1 METITGNAERSDAGT
16 SDASGLAEATALE
29 ATNASDAT
37 ATTPDAPV
45 ASASEAANAEKDPS
59 RVGSSEPPP
68 LVPSPLG
75 KTAEPASPVSG
86 ATASDAARDDA
97 DRDSPRVLSP
107 TSKWR
112 VLRTRVRAMSFVERV
127 GKMAAHAR
135 PSTLQAR
142 AALPNGNL
150 MMNLPNVIDRM
161 SIPRTAADGVDTA
174 IDTATFTFTGAL
186 DVPDAELDRD
196 ISRVLLRACL
206 VRGGE
211 FVGGVAAVPGTRT
224 SDADGVAAWRFGRES
239 RESRESLSRPA
250 IEPLTVA
257 EMMASP
263 SGSGGEGG
271 KTEDAEDDAYHLLAR
286 ADRGVALSREL
297 HVELNV
303 VPAVGGDGTR
313 GVSRDASLSSDSE
326 TETERLWFGAPPA
339 SFPKKPPLV
348 SARRPD
354 EICVAWGRVPWPD
367 ASAEKKSGKKKPAV
381 VDVAL
386 RGFGGA
392 GGSDAI
398 SPSGS
403 ATDDPEG
410 VLLPASAKAKA
421 SSAGFFRKFTE
432 KAKRLGRGP
441 TVRVRV
447 AAPPPPHAAAA
458 AKLPRETLCAS
469 RFVPLLATFRE
480 LREREAR
487 AARDTQNVSSSPAL
501 TAIPA
506 CLRDEHLAD
515 ALADAFRRARLK
527 KNRVKKPSLAETR
540 ETRETRDSETD
551 ENVEVLETLALKF
564 WALTRTGALRD
575 ARVDAF
581 ASGDAEARRRRAR
594 VIEKSVSQHP
604 HKSLSREPDGWCHEP
619 FSVAELRHVFA

>member
-1 METITGNAERSDAGT
+1 MRF
-16 SDASGLAEATALE
+16 AS
-29 ATNASDAT
+29 
-37 ATTPDAPV
+37 
-45 ASASEAANAEKDPS
+45 
-59 RVGSSEPPP
+59 
-68 LVPSPLG
+68 
-75 KTAEPASPVSG
+75 
-86 ATASDAARDDA
+86 
-97 DRDSPRVLSP
+97 
-107 TSKWR
+107 
-112 VLRTRVRAMSFVERV
+112 
-127 GKMAAHAR
+127 
-135 PSTLQAR
+135 
-142 AALPNGNL
+142 
-150 MMNLPNVIDRM
+150 
-161 SIPRTAADGVDTA
+161 
-174 IDTATFTFTGAL
+174 
-186 DVPDAELDRD
+186 
-196 ISRVLLRACL
+196 
-206 VRGGE
+206 RG
-211 FVGGVAAVPGTRT
+211 
-224 SDADGVAAWRFGRES
+224 
-239 RESRESLSRPA
+239 
-250 IEPLTVA
+250 
-257 EMMASP
+257 
-263 SGSGGEGG
+263 
-271 KTEDAEDDAYHLLAR
+271 
-286 ADRGVALSREL
+286 
-297 HVELNV
+297 
-303 VPAVGGDGTR
+303 
-313 GVSRDASLSSDSE
+313 DASLGRTRS
-326 TETERLWFGAPPA
+326 
-339 SFPKKPPLV
+339 
-348 SARRPD
+348 RR
-354 EICVAWGRVPWPD
+354 
-367 ASAEKKSGKKKPAV
+367 AEKKKKTGTGPAV

-392 GGSDAI
+392 VGSDAI
-398 SPSGS
+398 STD
-403 ATDDPEG
+403 TDDPEG

-447 AAPPPPHAAAA
+447 AAPPPRHAAAA

-487 AARDTQNVSSSPAL
+487 AARETQNVSSSPAL

-527 KNRVKKPSLAETR
+527 KVSQKVSQKLAK
-540 ETRETRDSETD
+540 TRETRDETD

>member
-16 SDASGLAEATALE
+16 SDAALE

-45 ASASEAANAEKDPS
+45 ASASEAANAEKDPP

-68 LVPSPLG
+68 SVPSPG

-86 ATASDAARDDA
+86 ATAARDDA
-97 DRDSPRVLSP
+97 RDDSPRVLSP
-107 TSKWR
+107 ASKWR

-135 PSTLQAR
+135 PSALQAR
-142 AALPNGNL
+142 AALPNLKNVDNL
-150 MMNLPNVIDRM
+150 ADAGALASGPD
-161 SIPRTAADGVDTA
+161 AADGV
-174 IDTATFTFTGAL
+174 DTATFTFTGAL

-211 FVGGVAAVPGTRT
+211 FVGAVAAVPGART

-239 RESRESLSRPA
+239 RRFRAS
-250 IEPLTVA
+250 EPLTVA
-257 EMMASP
+257 DMMMMASDD
-263 SGSGGEGG
+263 GGFSES
-271 KTEDAEDDAYHLLAR
+271 EDAEDDAYHLLAR
-286 ADRGVALSREL
+286 AAEFESREKLHVEL

-303 VPAVGGDGTR
+303 VPAQRGGDGTS
-313 GVSRDASLSSDSE
+313 GVSRDASLESDGETETE
-326 TETERLWFGAPPA
+326 TETERFWFGAPPA
-339 SFPKKPPLV
+339 SVSKKPPLV

-367 ASAEKKSGKKKPAV
+367 ALAPSGKKKKKTGTGPAV

-392 GGSDAI
+392 VGSDAI
-398 SPSGS
+398 STD
-403 ATDDPEG
+403 TDDPEG

-447 AAPPPPHAAAA
+447 APPP
-458 AKLPRETLCAS
+458 R
-469 RFVPLLATFRE
+469 RGGGG
-480 LREREAR
+480 EA
-487 AARDTQNVSSSPAL
+487 AARDAVRVAVRASAGDVPGA
-501 TAIPA
+501 A
-506 CLRDEHLAD
+506 
-515 ALADAFRRARLK
+515 RARGARCSRNAK
-527 KNRVKKPSLAETR
+527 RVFQPRADRHPGVSPGRAP
-540 ETRETRDSETD
+540 
-551 ENVEVLETLALKF
+551 
-564 WALTRTGALRD
+564 
-575 ARVDAF
+575 
-581 ASGDAEARRRRAR
+581 RRRA
-594 VIEKSVSQHP
+594 
-604 HKSLSREPDGWCHEP
+604 G
-619 FSVAELRHVFA
+619 

>member
-150 MMNLPNVIDRM
+150 MMNLPNGNRM

-174 IDTATFTFTGAL
+174 IDTFTFTFTGAL

-211 FVGGVAAVPGTRT
+211 FVGPVAAVPGTRT

-286 ADRGVALSREL
+286 ADRGVAPSCEL

-313 GVSRDASLSSDSE
+313 GVSRDASLSSDTETETE
-326 TETERLWFGAPPA
+326 TETERSWFGAPPA

-367 ASAEKKSGKKKPAV
+367 ATAEKKSGKKKPAV

-527 KNRVKKPSLAETR
+527 KVSRKSLAK
-540 ETRETRDSETD
+540 TRETRDSETD

>member
-59 RVGSSEPPP
+59 RVGSSEPPQS
-68 LVPSPLG
+68 VPSPLG

-86 ATASDAARDDA
+86 ATADAARDDA

-135 PSTLQAR
+135 PSALQAR
-142 AALPNGNL
+142 AALANL
-150 MMNLPNVIDRM
+150 KNVDNLADAGALASGPD
-161 SIPRTAADGVDTA
+161 AADGV
-174 IDTATFTFTGAL
+174 DTATFTFTGAL

-211 FVGGVAAVPGTRT
+211 LVGAVAAVPGTRT
-224 SDADGVAAWRFGRES
+224 TDADGVAAWRFG

-271 KTEDAEDDAYHLLAR
+271 KTEDAEDAEDDAYHLLAR

-297 HVELNV
+297 RVELNV

-313 GVSRDASLSSDSE
+313 GVSRDASSLSSDSE
-326 TETERLWFGAPPA
+326 TETETETERSWFGAPPA

-367 ASAEKKSGKKKPAV
+367 AIAEKKSGGNKKKPAFTV

-447 AAPPPPHAAAA
+447 AAPPPRHAAAA

-527 KNRVKKPSLAETR
+527 KVKKPSLAK
-540 ETRETRDSETD
+540 TRETRDETD
-551 ENVEVLETLALKF
+551 ELVEVLETLALKF

>member
-86 ATASDAARDDA
+86 ATADAARDDA

-150 MMNLPNVIDRM
+150 MMNLPNGNRM
-161 SIPRTAADGVDTA
+161 SIPDAADGVDTA
-174 IDTATFTFTGAL
+174 IDTFTFTFTGAL

-211 FVGGVAAVPGTRT
+211 FVGAVAAVPGTRT
-224 SDADGVAAWRFGRES
+224 SDADGVAAWRFG

-286 ADRGVALSREL
+286 ADRGVALSCEL

-326 TETERLWFGAPPA
+326 TETETERSWFGAPPA

-367 ASAEKKSGKKKPAV
+367 AIAEKKSGKKKPAV

-421 SSAGFFRKFTE
+421 SSAGFFRKF
-432 KAKRLGRGP
+432 A
-441 TVRVRV
+441 
-447 AAPPPPHAAAA
+447 
-458 AKLPRETLCAS
+458 
-469 RFVPLLATFRE
+469 
-480 LREREAR
+480 
-487 AARDTQNVSSSPAL
+487 
-501 TAIPA
+501 
-506 CLRDEHLAD
+506 
-515 ALADAFRRARLK
+515 
-527 KNRVKKPSLAETR
+527 
-540 ETRETRDSETD
+540 
-551 ENVEVLETLALKF
+551 
-564 WALTRTGALRD
+564 
-575 ARVDAF
+575 
-581 ASGDAEARRRRAR
+581 
-594 VIEKSVSQHP
+594 
-604 HKSLSREPDGWCHEP
+604 
-619 FSVAELRHVFA
+619 

>member
-1 METITGNAERSDAGT
+1 M
-16 SDASGLAEATALE
+16 
-29 ATNASDAT
+29 
-37 ATTPDAPV
+37 
-45 ASASEAANAEKDPS
+45 
-59 RVGSSEPPP
+59 
-68 LVPSPLG
+68 
-75 KTAEPASPVSG
+75 
-86 ATASDAARDDA
+86 
-97 DRDSPRVLSP
+97 
-107 TSKWR
+107 
-112 VLRTRVRAMSFVERV
+112 
-127 GKMAAHAR
+127 
-135 PSTLQAR
+135 
-142 AALPNGNL
+142 
-150 MMNLPNVIDRM
+150 
-161 SIPRTAADGVDTA
+161 
-174 IDTATFTFTGAL
+174 
-186 DVPDAELDRD
+186 
-196 ISRVLLRACL
+196 
-206 VRGGE
+206 
-211 FVGGVAAVPGTRT
+211 GTR
-224 SDADGVAAWRFGRES
+224 SLAGR
-239 RESRESLSRPA
+239 
-250 IEPLTVA
+250 
-257 EMMASP
+257 
-263 SGSGGEGG
+263 
-271 KTEDAEDDAYHLLAR
+271 
-286 ADRGVALSREL
+286 DRG
-297 HVELNV
+297 
-303 VPAVGGDGTR
+303 
-313 GVSRDASLSSDSE
+313 
-326 TETERLWFGAPPA
+326 
-339 SFPKKPPLV
+339 KKK
-348 SARRPD
+348 R
-354 EICVAWGRVPWPD
+354 
-367 ASAEKKSGKKKPAV
+367 KKKPAV

-527 KNRVKKPSLAETR
+527 KNRVKKPSPAKTR

>member
-1 METITGNAERSDAGT
+1 M
-16 SDASGLAEATALE
+16 
-29 ATNASDAT
+29 
-37 ATTPDAPV
+37 
-45 ASASEAANAEKDPS
+45 
-59 RVGSSEPPP
+59 
-68 LVPSPLG
+68 
-75 KTAEPASPVSG
+75 
-86 ATASDAARDDA
+86 
-97 DRDSPRVLSP
+97 
-107 TSKWR
+107 
-112 VLRTRVRAMSFVERV
+112 
-127 GKMAAHAR
+127 
-135 PSTLQAR
+135 
-142 AALPNGNL
+142 
-150 MMNLPNVIDRM
+150 
-161 SIPRTAADGVDTA
+161 
-174 IDTATFTFTGAL
+174 
-186 DVPDAELDRD
+186 
-196 ISRVLLRACL
+196 
-206 VRGGE
+206 
-211 FVGGVAAVPGTRT
+211 
-224 SDADGVAAWRFGRES
+224 
-239 RESRESLSRPA
+239 
-250 IEPLTVA
+250 
-257 EMMASP
+257 
-263 SGSGGEGG
+263 
-271 KTEDAEDDAYHLLAR
+271 
-286 ADRGVALSREL
+286 
-297 HVELNV
+297 
-303 VPAVGGDGTR
+303 
-313 GVSRDASLSSDSE
+313 
-326 TETERLWFGAPPA
+326 
-339 SFPKKPPLV
+339 
-348 SARRPD
+348 
-354 EICVAWGRVPWPD
+354 
-367 ASAEKKSGKKKPAV
+367 

-421 SSAGFFRKFTE
+421 SSAGFFRKFNE

-527 KNRVKKPSLAETR
+527 KVKKPSLAK
-540 ETRETRDSETD
+540 TRETRDETD
-551 ENVEVLETLALKF
+551 ETDELVEVLETLALKF

>member
-16 SDASGLAEATALE
+16 SDAALE

-45 ASASEAANAEKDPS
+45 ASASEAANAEKDPP

-68 LVPSPLG
+68 SVPSPG

-86 ATASDAARDDA
+86 ATAARDDA
-97 DRDSPRVLSP
+97 RDDSPRVLSP
-107 TSKWR
+107 ASKWR

-135 PSTLQAR
+135 PSALQAR
-142 AALPNGNL
+142 AALPNLKNVDNL
-150 MMNLPNVIDRM
+150 ADAGALASGPD
-161 SIPRTAADGVDTA
+161 AADGV
-174 IDTATFTFTGAL
+174 DTATFTFTGAL

-211 FVGGVAAVPGTRT
+211 FVGAVAAVPGART

-239 RESRESLSRPA
+239 RRFRAS
-250 IEPLTVA
+250 EPLTVA
-257 EMMASP
+257 DMMMMASDD
-263 SGSGGEGG
+263 GGFSES
-271 KTEDAEDDAYHLLAR
+271 EDAEDDAYHLLAR
-286 ADRGVALSREL
+286 AAEFESREKLHVEL

-303 VPAVGGDGTR
+303 VPAVGGDGTS
-313 GVSRDASLSSDSE
+313 GVSRDASLESDGETETE

-339 SFPKKPPLV
+339 SVSKKPPLV

-354 EICVAWGRVPWPD
+354 EICVAWGRVHWPD
-367 ASAEKKSGKKKPAV
+367 ALVPSGKKKTGTGPAV

-392 GGSDAI
+392 VGSDA
-398 SPSGS
+398 SFTD
-403 ATDDPEG
+403 TDDPEG

-441 TVRVRV
+441 TVRVRG
-447 AAPPPPHAAAA
+447 
-458 AKLPRETLCAS
+458 
-469 RFVPLLATFRE
+469 
-480 LREREAR
+480 
-487 AARDTQNVSSSPAL
+487 
-501 TAIPA
+501 
-506 CLRDEHLAD
+506 
-515 ALADAFRRARLK
+515 
-527 KNRVKKPSLAETR
+527 
-540 ETRETRDSETD
+540 
-551 ENVEVLETLALKF
+551 
-564 WALTRTGALRD
+564 W
-575 ARVDAF
+575 
-581 ASGDAEARRRRAR
+581 RRRRRGTRRRRRSCRAR
-594 VIEKSVSQHP
+594 RCARRGSCLCWRRSGSCASARRALLAKRKTCLP
-604 HKSLSREPDGWCHEP
+604 APR
-619 FSVAELRHVFA
+619 

>member
-37 ATTPDAPV
+37 ARTPDAPV
-45 ASASEAANAEKDPS
+45 ASASEAANAEKDHP

-68 LVPSPLG
+68 SVPSPG
-75 KTAEPASPVSG
+75 KTAEPSSPVSG
-86 ATASDAARDDA
+86 ATADAARDDA

-107 TSKWR
+107 ASKWR

-142 AALPNGNL
+142 AALPNVNL
-150 MMNLPNVIDRM
+150 NLNVNPNVVHLADAGA
-161 SIPRTAADGVDTA
+161 PDVPDAAEVNV
-174 IDTATFTFTGAL
+174 DTATFTFTGAL

-211 FVGGVAAVPGTRT
+211 FVGAVAAVPGTRV

-239 RESRESLSRPA
+239 RGPGAR
-250 IEPLTVA
+250 EPLTVA

-263 SGSGGEGG
+263 SGSAES
-271 KTEDAEDDAYHLLAR
+271 EDAEDEAYHLLAR
-286 ADRGVALSREL
+286 ADRGRLSREL

-303 VPAVGGDGTR
+303 VPAVGVRLGTR
-313 GVSRDASLSSDSE
+313 GVSRDASLSSDGETETE
-326 TETERLWFGAPPA
+326 TETERFWFGAPPA

-367 ASAEKKSGKKKPAV
+367 ALAEKKSEKKKPAV

-392 GGSDAI
+392 GGSDFADAI
-398 SPSGS
+398 SPSGR

-447 AAPPPPHAAAA
+447 AAPPPRHAAAA
-458 AKLPRETLCAS
+458 AKLPRQTLCAS

-480 LREREAR
+480 LREREAQN
-487 AARDTQNVSSSPAL
+487 ANVSSSPAL

-527 KNRVKKPSLAETR
+527 KVKTPSRALK
-540 ETRETRDSETD
+540 TRETRDETD

>member
-1 METITGNAERSDAGT
+1 
-16 SDASGLAEATALE
+16 
-29 ATNASDAT
+29 
-37 ATTPDAPV
+37 
-45 ASASEAANAEKDPS
+45 
-59 RVGSSEPPP
+59 
-68 LVPSPLG
+68 
-75 KTAEPASPVSG
+75 
-86 ATASDAARDDA
+86 
-97 DRDSPRVLSP
+97 
-107 TSKWR
+107 
-112 VLRTRVRAMSFVERV
+112 MSFVERV

-150 MMNLPNVIDRM
+150 MNLPNVIIDRM
-161 SIPRTAADGVDTA
+161 SISDAADGV
-174 IDTATFTFTGAL
+174 DTATFTFTGAL

-211 FVGGVAAVPGTRT
+211 LVGAVAAVPGTRT
-224 SDADGVAAWRFGRES
+224 TDADGVAAWRFG

-271 KTEDAEDDAYHLLAR
+271 KTEDAEDAEDDAYHLLAR

-297 HVELNV
+297 RVELNV

-313 GVSRDASLSSDSE
+313 GVSRDASSLSSDSE
-326 TETERLWFGAPPA
+326 TETETETERSWFGAPPA

-367 ASAEKKSGKKKPAV
+367 AIAEKKSGGNKKKPAFTV

-410 VLLPASAKAKA
+410 VLLPAFGKSQGFLRGFLPQVHREGQAARPRTHRA
-421 SSAGFFRKFTE
+421 RAG
-432 KAKRLGRGP
+432 GG
-441 TVRVRV
+441 
-447 AAPPPPHAAAA
+447 AAAA
-458 AKLPRETLCAS
+458 ARGGGG
-469 RFVPLLATFRE
+469 
-480 LREREAR
+480 EA
-487 AARDTQNVSSSPAL
+487 AARDAVRVAVRASAGDVPGA
-501 TAIPA
+501 A
-506 CLRDEHLAD
+506 
-515 ALADAFRRARLK
+515 RARGARCSRHAK
-527 KNRVKKPSLAETR
+527 RVFQPRADRHPGVSPGRAP
-540 ETRETRDSETD
+540 
-551 ENVEVLETLALKF
+551 
-564 WALTRTGALRD
+564 
-575 ARVDAF
+575 
-581 ASGDAEARRRRAR
+581 RRRA
-594 VIEKSVSQHP
+594 
-604 HKSLSREPDGWCHEP
+604 G
-619 FSVAELRHVFA
+619 

>member
-59 RVGSSEPPP
+59 RVGSSEPPQS
-68 LVPSPLG
+68 VPSPLG

-86 ATASDAARDDA
+86 ATADAARDDA

-150 MMNLPNVIDRM
+150 INLPNVIDRM
-161 SIPRTAADGVDTA
+161 SIPDAADGV
-174 IDTATFTFTGAL
+174 DTATFTFTGAL

-211 FVGGVAAVPGTRT
+211 FVGAVAAVPGTRT
-224 SDADGVAAWRFGRES
+224 TDADGVAAWRFGRES
-239 RESRESLSRPA
+239 RGPA

-313 GVSRDASLSSDSE
+313 GVSRDASLSSNGETETE
-326 TETERLWFGAPPA
+326 TETERSWFGAPPA

-367 ASAEKKSGKKKPAV
+367 AIAEKKSGGNKKKPAV

-392 GGSDAI
+392 GGSDFADAI
-398 SPSGS
+398 SPSGR

-421 SSAGFFRKFTE
+421 SSAGFFRKFNE

-447 AAPPPPHAAAA
+447 AAPPPRHAAAA

-527 KNRVKKPSLAETR
+527 KVKKPSLAK
-540 ETRETRDSETD
+540 TRETRDETD
-551 ENVEVLETLALKF
+551 ETDELVEVLETLALKF

>member
-45 ASASEAANAEKDPS
+45 AFASEAANAEKDPS
-59 RVGSSEPPP
+59 RVGSSEPPRS
-68 LVPSPLG
+68 VPSPLG

-86 ATASDAARDDA
+86 ATADAARDDA

-150 MMNLPNVIDRM
+150 MNLPNVIIDRM
-161 SIPRTAADGVDTA
+161 SISDAADGV
-174 IDTATFTFTGAL
+174 DTATFTFTGAL

-211 FVGGVAAVPGTRT
+211 LVGAVAAVPGTRT
-224 SDADGVAAWRFGRES
+224 TDADGVAAWRFG

-271 KTEDAEDDAYHLLAR
+271 KTEDAEDAEDDAYHLLAR

-297 HVELNV
+297 RVELNV

-313 GVSRDASLSSDSE
+313 GVSRDASSLSSDSE
-326 TETERLWFGAPPA
+326 TETETETERSWFGAPPA

-367 ASAEKKSGKKKPAV
+367 AIAEKKSGGNKKKPAFTV

-487 AARDTQNVSSSPAL
+487 AARETQNVSSSPAL

-527 KNRVKKPSLAETR
+527 KVKKPSLAK
-540 ETRETRDSETD
+540 TRETRDETD
-551 ENVEVLETLALKF
+551 ELVEVLETLALKF

>member
-59 RVGSSEPPP
+59 RVGSSEPPQS
-68 LVPSPLG
+68 VPSPLG

-86 ATASDAARDDA
+86 ATADAARDDA

-150 MMNLPNVIDRM
+150 INLPNVIDRM
-161 SIPRTAADGVDTA
+161 SIPDAADGV
-174 IDTATFTFTGAL
+174 DTATFTFTGAL

-211 FVGGVAAVPGTRT
+211 LVGAVAAVPGTRT
-224 SDADGVAAWRFGRES
+224 TDADGVAAWRFGRES
-239 RESRESLSRPA
+239 RGPA

-313 GVSRDASLSSDSE
+313 GVSRDASLSSNSE
-326 TETERLWFGAPPA
+326 TETETETERSWFGAPPA

-367 ASAEKKSGKKKPAV
+367 AIAEKKSGGNKKKPAV

-421 SSAGFFRKFTE
+421 SSAGFFRKFNE

-447 AAPPPPHAAAA
+447 AA
-458 AKLPRETLCAS
+458 T
-469 RFVPLLATFRE
+469 
-480 LREREAR
+480 
-487 AARDTQNVSSSPAL
+487 
-501 TAIPA
+501 
-506 CLRDEHLAD
+506 
-515 ALADAFRRARLK
+515 
-527 KNRVKKPSLAETR
+527 
-540 ETRETRDSETD
+540 
-551 ENVEVLETLALKF
+551 
-564 WALTRTGALRD
+564 
-575 ARVDAF
+575 
-581 ASGDAEARRRRAR
+581 
-594 VIEKSVSQHP
+594 VSQVTRRP
-604 HKSLSREPDGWCHEP
+604 K
-619 FSVAELRHVFA
+619 A

>member
-16 SDASGLAEATALE
+16 SDAALE

-45 ASASEAANAEKDPS
+45 ASASEAANAEKDPP

-68 LVPSPLG
+68 SVPSPG

-86 ATASDAARDDA
+86 ATAARDDA
-97 DRDSPRVLSP
+97 RDDSPRVLSP
-107 TSKWR
+107 ASKWR

-135 PSTLQAR
+135 PSALQAR
-142 AALPNGNL
+142 AALPNLKNVDNL
-150 MMNLPNVIDRM
+150 ADAGALASGPD
-161 SIPRTAADGVDTA
+161 AADGV
-174 IDTATFTFTGAL
+174 DTATFTFTGAL

-211 FVGGVAAVPGTRT
+211 FVGAVAAVPGART

-239 RESRESLSRPA
+239 RRFRAS
-250 IEPLTVA
+250 EPLTVA
-257 EMMASP
+257 DMMMMASDD
-263 SGSGGEGG
+263 GGFSES
-271 KTEDAEDDAYHLLAR
+271 EDAEDDAYHLLAR
-286 ADRGVALSREL
+286 AAEFESREKLHVEL

-303 VPAVGGDGTR
+303 VPAVGGDGTS
-313 GVSRDASLSSDSE
+313 GVSRDASLESDGETETE

-339 SFPKKPPLV
+339 SVSKKPPLV

-367 ASAEKKSGKKKPAV
+367 ALVPSGKNKKKTGTGPAV

-392 GGSDAI
+392 VGSDA
-398 SPSGS
+398 SFTD
-403 ATDDPEG
+403 TDDPEG

-447 AAPPPPHAAAA
+447 AAPPPRHAAAA

-487 AARDTQNVSSSPAL
+487 AARETQNVSSSPAL

-527 KNRVKKPSLAETR
+527 KVSQKVSQKLAK
-540 ETRETRDSETD
+540 TRETRDETD

>member
-59 RVGSSEPPP
+59 RVGSSEPPQS
-68 LVPSPLG
+68 VPSPLG

-86 ATASDAARDDA
+86 ATADAARDDA

-150 MMNLPNVIDRM
+150 INLPNVIDRM
-161 SIPRTAADGVDTA
+161 SIPDAADGV
-174 IDTATFTFTGAL
+174 DTATFTFTGAL

-211 FVGGVAAVPGTRT
+211 LVGAVAAVPGTRT
-224 SDADGVAAWRFGRES
+224 TDADGVAAWRFGRES
-239 RESRESLSRPA
+239 RGPA

-271 KTEDAEDDAYHLLAR
+271 ETEDAEDDAYHLLAR

-313 GVSRDASLSSDSE
+313 GVSR
-326 TETERLWFGAPPA
+326 
-339 SFPKKPPLV
+339 
-348 SARRPD
+348 
-354 EICVAWGRVPWPD
+354 
-367 ASAEKKSGKKKPAV
+367 
-381 VDVAL
+381 
-386 RGFGGA
+386 RGF
-392 GGSDAI
+392 SDA
-398 SPSGS
+398 
-403 ATDDPEG
+403 
-410 VLLPASAKAKA
+410 
-421 SSAGFFRKFTE
+421 
-432 KAKRLGRGP
+432 
-441 TVRVRV
+441 
-447 AAPPPPHAAAA
+447 H
-458 AKLPRETLCAS
+458 
-469 RFVPLLATFRE
+469 
-480 LREREAR
+480 
-487 AARDTQNVSSSPAL
+487 
-501 TAIPA
+501 
-506 CLRDEHLAD
+506 CLRA
-515 ALADAFRRARLK
+515 
-527 KNRVKKPSLAETR
+527 P
-540 ETRETRDSETD
+540 
-551 ENVEVLETLALKF
+551 
-564 WALTRTGALRD
+564 
-575 ARVDAF
+575 
-581 ASGDAEARRRRAR
+581 
-594 VIEKSVSQHP
+594 
-604 HKSLSREPDGWCHEP
+604 SLSREKTQEP
-619 FSVAELRHVFA
+619 RSTKIGC

>member
-45 ASASEAANAEKDPS
+45 ASASDAANAEKDPS
-59 RVGSSEPPP
+59 RVGSSEPPHS
-68 LVPSPLG
+68 VPSPLG

-86 ATASDAARDDA
+86 ATADAARDDA

-150 MMNLPNVIDRM
+150 MMNLPNGNLM
-161 SIPRTAADGVDTA
+161 NLPNGNPRDAADGV
-174 IDTATFTFTGAL
+174 DTATFTFTGAL

-211 FVGGVAAVPGTRT
+211 LVGAVAAVPGTRT

-239 RESRESLSRPA
+239 LSRPA
-250 IEPLTVA
+250 IEPMTVA

-286 ADRGVALSREL
+286 ADRGVALSCEL

-326 TETERLWFGAPPA
+326 TETERSWFGAPPA

-367 ASAEKKSGKKKPAV
+367 ATAEKKSGKKKPAV

>member
-1 METITGNAERSDAGT
+1 METRTGNAEPSDAGT
-16 SDASGLAEATALE
+16 SDASGFAEATASE

-37 ATTPDAPV
+37 ATAPV
-45 ASASEAANAEKDPS
+45 ASLASATGATNASDRAAVDASEPIPSVPTPSVAEP
-59 RVGSSEPPP
+59 
-68 LVPSPLG
+68 
-75 KTAEPASPVSG
+75 EPAS
-86 ATASDAARDDA
+86 TDA
-97 DRDSPRVLSP
+97 DAPRVLSP
-107 TSKWR
+107 ASKWR

-150 MMNLPNVIDRM
+150 INLPNVIDRM
-161 SIPRTAADGVDTA
+161 SIPDAADGV
-174 IDTATFTFTGAL
+174 DTATFTFTGAL

-211 FVGGVAAVPGTRT
+211 LVGAVAAVPGTRT
-224 SDADGVAAWRFGRES
+224 TDADGVAAWRFG

-297 HVELNV
+297 RVELNV

-313 GVSRDASLSSDSE
+313 GVSRDASSLSSDSE
-326 TETERLWFGAPPA
+326 TETETETERSWFGAPPA

-367 ASAEKKSGKKKPAV
+367 AIAEKKSGGNKKKPAFTV

-487 AARDTQNVSSSPAL
+487 AARETQNVSSSPAL

-527 KNRVKKPSLAETR
+527 KVSQKVSQKLAK
-540 ETRETRDSETD
+540 TRETRDETD

>member
-16 SDASGLAEATALE
+16 SDAALE

-45 ASASEAANAEKDPS
+45 ASASEAANAEKDPP

-68 LVPSPLG
+68 SVPSPG

-86 ATASDAARDDA
+86 ATAARDDA
-97 DRDSPRVLSP
+97 RDDSPRVLSP
-107 TSKWR
+107 ASKWR

-135 PSTLQAR
+135 PSALQAR
-142 AALPNGNL
+142 AALPNLKNVDNL
-150 MMNLPNVIDRM
+150 ADAGALASGPD
-161 SIPRTAADGVDTA
+161 AADGV
-174 IDTATFTFTGAL
+174 DTATFTFTGAL

-211 FVGGVAAVPGTRT
+211 FVGAVAAVPGART

-239 RESRESLSRPA
+239 RRFRAS
-250 IEPLTVA
+250 EPLTVA
-257 EMMASP
+257 DMMASDD
-263 SGSGGEGG
+263 GGFSES
-271 KTEDAEDDAYHLLAR
+271 EDASSDDAYHLLAR
-286 ADRGVALSREL
+286 AAEFESREKLHVEL

-303 VPAVGGDGTR
+303 VPAQRGGDGTS
-313 GVSRDASLSSDSE
+313 GVSRDASLESDGETETE
-326 TETERLWFGAPPA
+326 TETERSWFGAPPA
-339 SFPKKPPLV
+339 SVSKKPPLV

-367 ASAEKKSGKKKPAV
+367 ALAPSGKKKKKTGTGPAV

-392 GGSDAI
+392 VGSDAI
-398 SPSGS
+398 STD
-403 ATDDPEG
+403 TDDPEG

-447 AAPPPPHAAAA
+447 AAPPPRHAAAA

-487 AARDTQNVSSSPAL
+487 AARETQNVSSSPAL

-527 KNRVKKPSLAETR
+527 KVSQKVSQKLAK
-540 ETRETRDSETD
+540 TRETRDETD
-551 ENVEVLETLALKF
+551 EDVEVLETLALKF